1 MADDRP
7 AVEDYRVEPGMDVA
21 TLVERMD
28 GAAGFTAGLV
38 QRAADVVNSLSREDV
53 TSLLSFPA
61 APVATGL
68 RGVLAGMV
76 QDGWVDGI
84 VTTCGTLD
92 HDLARVWRDY
102 ERGAFGLDDRAL
114 HDEGVHRLGNVLVPE
129 DSYGPLL
136 EEKVRP
142 WIEEMT
148 DEREDWATADLCA
161 ELGARVADEDGGEG
175 SLLAAC
181 HREDVPVFVPAPT
194 DGAVGS
200 QIWSAGQQGPRMT
213 FDLLEDEE
221 RLADLVFEAD
231 ELGALMV
238 GGGVSKHH
246 VIWWSQFHEGLDHA
260 VYVTTAPEWDG
271 SLSGARLE
279 EGISWGKV
287 KRDARIVNLPGEA
300 TVLVPLVY
308 AAALG

>member
-1 MADDRP
+1 MSPDRHP
-7 AVEDYRVEPGMDVA
+7 VEDYRVTPGMEVA
-21 TLVERMD
+21 DLVDRMD
-28 GAAGFTAGLV
+28 AGAGFTAGLV
-38 QRAADVVNSLSREDV
+38 DRAADVVNDLVRDDV
-53 TSLLSFPA
+53 TSFLSFPA
-61 APVATGL
+61 APVATGM

-76 QDGWVDGI
+76 RDGWVDAV

-102 ERGAFGLDDRAL
+102 EQGAFGLDDRDL

-129 DSYGPLL
+129 ESYGPLL

-148 DEREDWATADLCA
+148 GERTDWSTADLAA
-161 ELGARVADEDGGEG
+161 ELGRRVRDVDGGEE

-181 HREDVPVFVPAPT
+181 HDRDVPVFVPAPT

-200 QIWSAGQQGPRMT
+200 QIWAASQDGPRMR

-221 RLADLVFEAD
+221 RLADRVFGAD

-246 VIWWSQFHEGLDHA
+246 VIWWSQFLDGLDHA

-287 KRDARIVNLPGEA
+287 KRDASIVNVPGEA
-300 TVLVPLVY
+300 TVLVPLIY